1 MGERT
6 STALERL
13 RRARHLVF
21 RLFRRRPAGAFGLTA
36 VVVIAIVALISP
48 WIVPYPSTTADP
60 SAQLL
65 PPSRSH
71 FFGTDSSGMDV
82 FSRVLVGSRIDL
94 VIGVSATL
102 LALTIGAPLGIVS
115 GFYRGW
121 HAEVISRVA
130 DILQAFPIFI
140 LAMAMV
146 TLTGQKISNVV
157 FVIAFLTSPIYLRLM
172 RQQTYVLREMPFVEA
187 GMIVGNRPRKII
199 FRYIFPLAIPPA
211 LTQVSVNIGIA
222 ILLTAGLS
230 FVGAGV
236 RVPTPEWGSMISIGA
251 PQIITGQWWVA
262 AFPGFAIVLTV
273 LSFSL
278 LGQAIEF
285 FSNPRQR

>member
-1 MGERT
+1 MRDRGT
-6 STALERL
+6 NTLERL
-13 RRARHLVF
+13 GRMRNALVL
-21 RLFRRRPAGAFGLTA
+21 LFRRRPAGAFGLTA

-48 WIVPYPSTTADP
+48 WIVPYEPTTADP

-65 PPSRSH
+65 PPSRDH
-71 FFGTDSSGMDV
+71 FFGTDTSGMDV

-115 GFYRGW
+115 GFSRGW

-172 RQQTYVLREMPFVEA
+172 RQQTYVLRETPFVEA
-187 GMIVGNRPRKII
+187 GIIVGNRPRKII
-199 FRYIFPLAIPPA
+199 SRYIFPLAIPPA